1 VTLARVA
8 IHATTD
14 TDAEHIAR
22 QRFAKLDPD
31 ATIGP
36 INRIGDITAHGIP
49 FAIYE
54 ADLTR
59 VSQP

>member
-1 VTLARVA
+1 MTLARVA

-22 QRFAKLDPD
+22 QRFTRLDPE
-31 ATIGP
+31 AEIGP
-36 INRIGDITAHGIP
+36 INRLGDITAHGIP
-49 FAIYE
+49 FAVYE

-59 VSQP
+59 P